1 MKAYVIRI
9 NGNKTSETGTKN
21 LIASSVA
28 VNNPFEIKPFAAV
41 TPDTVQQTLQ
51 NEGVI
56 WNWPHTGGGRCPH
69 TNLRK
74 HGYGGRDPK
83 RRRSCGMSHYLLWK
97 ECDFLGEPILVFEH
111 DAVFNTR
118 LDPEILLQSH
128 YQIIGI
134 NDPRGATRLPGV
146 YDGIVK
152 NSRDDILPVPIID
165 KMNVPQGIAGN
176 SAYMIKPTGA
186 KMLLSKVKAL
196 GMWNN
201 DAIMCQQ
208 VLPKMMG
215 QTKTYYTKVQHL
227 SSTTMG

>member
-9 NGNKTSETGTKN
+9 NDNKTSETGTKN

-41 TPDTVQQTLQ
+41 TPDTVQQILQ
-51 NEGVI
+51 NEGVV
-56 WNWPHTGGGRCPH
+56 WNWPHTGGSRCPH

-97 ECDFLGEPILVFEH
+97 ECVFLDQPILIFEH

-118 LDPEILLQSH
+118 LDPEPLIQSE
-128 YQIIGI
+128 YIVIGL
-134 NDPRGATRLPGV
+134 NDPRGTTRKAST
-146 YDGIVK
+146 YHGIVE
-152 NSRDDILPVPIID
+152 NSKTDILPCPVID
-165 KMNVPQGIAGN
+165 NMEIPQGIAGN
-176 SAYMIKPTGA
+176 SAYMIKPVA
-186 KMLLSKVKAL
+186 ARLLLAKVKQL

-201 DAIMCQQ
+201 DAILCQQ
-208 VLPKMMG
+208 IIPNIG
-215 QTKTYYTKVQHL
+215 QTKTYYTKVQNL
-227 SSTTMG
+227 PSTTMG